1 MTGLWDVP
9 THKIAHIMNAK
20 IWIEPTGKTLRLVWY
35 YEGKRHRLSL
45 GIPDNSIGRALAAKK
60 MAEIKIDLESGY
72 YDPTLLKY
80 RPRKLGANPTELT
93 AVELFEKYTSFVA
106 KDKGLA
112 PGSMHRYKAIA
123 SKLRECLMDKP
134 AHQVSESIAKNA
146 VAMMGGSL
154 SGQTVKTYLFLIRA
168 CWEWAKGKYHLAEGS
183 NPWEN
188 CIDRVKVY
196 PQQQPKPFTIAELQ
210 AIISGFGSHPQY
222 SHYTEFVIFLTNTA
236 CRIGEA
242 VGLRWKHLGADYT
255 TAWIGESISRRN
267 HKDTKT
273 GKARTIQLNPIIKSM
288 LVNRYERTKPQ
299 PDDLVFP
306 SPKGVA
312 IDDHN
317 FCNRAWRT
325 ILTIGSIEYR
335 KPYNLRHSA
344 TSHALAQGANPI
356 ALAEQTGHDKRV
368 LLSTYAHAIDRQVL
382 FVSINDR
389 NSEDR

>member
-1 MTGLWDVP
+1 
-9 THKIAHIMNAK
+9 MNEK
-20 IWIEPTGKTLRLVWY
+20 IWIEKTGNTLRLRWN
-35 YEGKRHRLSL
+35 YEGKKQGLSL
-45 GIPDNSIGRALAAKK
+45 GVTDTPVGRAFAAKK
-60 MAEIKIDLESGY
+60 MSEISMDLISGH

-93 AVELFEKYTSFVA
+93 AVELFEKYTAFII

-134 AHQVSESIAKNA
+134 AHQVSESIAKHA
-146 VAMMGGSL
+146 VAMMGESL

-242 VGLRWKHLGADYT
+242 VGLRWKHLGADYM

-267 HKDTKT
+267 QKDTKT

-288 LVNRYERTKPQ
+288 LVNRYERIKPQ
-299 PDDLVFP
+299 SDDLVFP

-317 FCNRAWRT
+317 FCNRAWKT
-325 ILTIGSIEYR
+325 ILTICSIEYR

-389 NSEDR
+389 NSVDR

>member
-1 MTGLWDVP
+1 
-9 THKIAHIMNAK
+9 MNEK
-20 IWIEPTGKTLRLVWY
+20 IWIEKTGNTLRLRWN
-35 YEGKRHRLSL
+35 YEGKKQGLSL
-45 GIPDNSIGRALAAKK
+45 GVTDTPVGRAFAAKK
-60 MAEIKIDLESGY
+60 MSEISMDLISGH
-72 YDPTLLKY
+72 YDPTRLKY
-80 RPRKLGANPTELT
+80 RSRKLGANPTELT
-93 AVELFEKYTSFVA
+93 AVELFEKYTAFII

-196 PQQQPKPFTIAELQ
+196 PQQHPKPFTIAELQ

-267 HKDTKT
+267 QKDTKT
-273 GKARTIQLNPIIKSM
+273 GKARTIQLNPVIKSM
-288 LVNRYERTKPQ
+288 LVNRYERIKPQ

-317 FCNRAWRT
+317 FCNRAWKT
-325 ILTIGSIEYR
+325 ILVSCQIEYR

-368 LLSTYAHAIDRQVL
+368 LLSTYAHAIGSECL
-382 FVSINDR
+382 FVDIGAI
-389 NSEDR
+389 EIT